1 MILGGVTLCAQGQ
14 AQFASSAAL
23 DPGLKATLASELS
36 YDDNVLHQKEQ
47 TLGSRILLINPKLDF
62 AYRRRTAELSV
73 QYDFAHTHYLDSPV
87 DSYDRHSL
95 NYRLSTRVD
104 RIHRL
109 MLEGAVQSSFEAR
122 GLNFS
127 EGSSALE
134 LDAPT
139 PIDTHSAQ
147 LSYQLGSDA
156 ARVRVVASIG
166 REETDR
172 ESPLITDDSRDHR
185 TNRAGVQLL
194 YRLGWRTDLVAE
206 YRRRDTRYRQ
216 GSSAEALVPA
226 APDSVETQALVGLD
240 LRATAKTS
248 GRVRVGTVERKP
260 AWRTAQWEDA
270 PESDLGSLEDPFA
283 ESPAMAASRQGGGS
297 DSFWELT
304 GIWAPRTYSTFTL
317 SSQVTN
323 REPLFVGN
331 YVRSQQLSL
340 SWNHRWNGWLQ
351 SEVQLSFGTDEYV
364 GSDRV
369 DDREAFNLRLVYSLD
384 TLMTLGLG
392 LRHQKLDSNFGTA
405 GFDKNVYY
413 LYFNYTDEWRN

>member
-14 AQFASSAAL
+14 PQSAGGVERA
-23 DPGLKATLASELS
+23 PGLSATLASEFS
-36 YDDNVLHQKEQ
+36 YDDNVLHQQEQ
-47 TLGSRILLINPKLDF
+47 TQGSRILLINPQLDY
-62 AYRRRTAELSV
+62 AYRHRSAELNV
-73 QYDFAHTHYLDSPV
+73 HYDFAHSHYLDSPV
-87 DSYDRHSL
+87 DSYNRHSL
-95 NYRLSTRVD
+95 NYRLSTRID

-109 MLEGAVQSSFEAR
+109 MLEGAVQSSYEAR

-127 EGSSALE
+127 EGSSALDLE
-134 LDAPT
+134 APT
-139 PIDTHSAQ
+139 PINTHSAQ
-147 LSYQLGSDA
+147 LGYQLGSDA

-166 REETDR
+166 RDETDR
-172 ESPLITDDSRDHR
+172 DSPLIVDDSRDHR
-185 TNRAGVQLL
+185 ANRAGVQLL

-216 GSSAEALVPA
+216 GSSEETLVPA
-226 APDSVETQALVGLD
+226 PPDSVETQALVGID

-260 AWRTAQWEDA
+260 VWRTAQWEDA
-270 PESDLGSLEDPFA
+270 PESELEAVEDPFA
-283 ESPAMAASRQGGGS
+283 EPPAVAAARQGGGT

-317 SSQVTN
+317 SSQVSN

-331 YVRSQQLSL
+331 YVRSRQFSL
-340 SWNHRWNGWLQ
+340 AWNHRWNGWLQ
-351 SEVQLSFGTDEYV
+351 SEMQLSFGTDEYV
-364 GSDRV
+364 GSGRV

-384 TLMTLGLG
+384 TLMTLGFG
-392 LRHQKLDSNFGTA
+392 LRHQKLDSNFGTV